1 MAYGERPASFLPT
14 IKCSMCAKDIEISQ
28 MGEHVCGGPPAAG
41 EPTPPL
47 DSHASFDR
55 MPYKANATQGPTYLG
70 SSYVKPGRAP
80 PPRVD
85 TKAASKSPATP
96 WEDAADMLDRP
107 YFSQEELTPIS
118 ASPSRNPSPVSPGNG
133 QQSLFSKLLRSVTL
147 PAPREPP
154 SPEALTEAL
163 SANLDA
169 AYPPAKNPTA
179 AAQRNQHGGGY
190 GGRGTLAGPEQM
202 HAPGN
207 PRDATAG
214 GFLQRVN
221 TIAPGPFDGRGK
233 VPGGHGHQ
241 RNGSAGSRS
250 NISPPSTAGLPG
262 LSRSPTDGSSGSR
275 SAFMTARQPRKN
287 GYGGFGPPEGDD
299 GPRAPRWHEK
309 RFQTFPLRSERQ
321 EPSSRG
327 PPEPR
332 PQRDGMRSMS
342 PARER
347 RKLSLSGPD
356 LTRTPQPRADPRL
369 GEAPSMPSNLYL
381 AEEFGIGN
389 PYHTPTNPSSSYAS
403 GDGDERTASSRL
415 SPPRVPDRSRRQ
427 ASDTN
432 KIDDLMADLERSM
445 SDLQPRQM
453 SSSRSPPRT
462 RNPSPQQTQPPPR
475 GLSPSLLYAEPPMDS
490 AAQQGRLSPGA
501 FNQRRPLSPLQAR
514 PEPPPLQRPSPATR
528 PPTAQRP
535 TSSKGHCKGCGD
547 AIRGKSVSSA
557 DGRLTGR
564 YHKQC
569 FVCTSCFAPFQ
580 TATFYVIDDAPYC
593 ERHYHKLNG
602 SVCLTCDR
610 GIEGPYLES
619 ERREKFHPNCLTC
632 ADCQRSLRH
641 DYFEINERVYCERD
655 AFRRAQQGRSLGA
668 GGVGGS
674 NRMERRTTRMMMM

>member
-1 MAYGERPASFLPT
+1 
-14 IKCSMCAKDIEISQ
+14 MCAKDIEISQ
-28 MGEHVCGGPPAAG
+28 MGEHVCGGSPPAG

-47 DSHASFDR
+47 DSHASFDK
-55 MPYKANATQGPTYLG
+55 MPYKANATQGPTTYLG

-85 TKAASKSPATP
+85 TKAAN
-96 WEDAADMLDRP
+96 RP

-154 SPEALTEAL
+154 SPEALSEAL
-163 SANLDA
+163 AANLDST
-169 AYPPAKNPTA
+169 YPPVKNPTV

-190 GGRGTLAGPEQM
+190 GGLGTLAGPEQM
-202 HAPGN
+202 YAPGSQ
-207 PRDATAG
+207 RDATAG
-214 GFLQRVN
+214 GFLQRMN
-221 TIAPGPFDGRGK
+221 TIAPGPFDGRGQ
-233 VPGGHGHQ
+233 VPGAHGHG

-262 LSRSPTDGSSGSR
+262 HSRSPTDSSR
-275 SAFMTARQPRKN
+275 SGFMTARQPRKN

-299 GPRAPRWHEK
+299 GQREPLWHEK
-309 RFQTFPLRSERQ
+309 RSQTFPLRNERQ
-321 EPSSRG
+321 EPSLRG
-327 PPEPR
+327 PSEPR
-332 PQRDGMRSMS
+332 PQRDGMRSIS

-356 LTRTPQPRADPRL
+356 LTRALQPRADPRL
-369 GEAPSMPSNLYL
+369 GDAPSMPSNPYL

-389 PYHTPTNPSSSYAS
+389 PYHTPTKPSSSHAS
-403 GDGDERTASSRL
+403 GYGDERKARSRL
-415 SPPRVPDRSRRQ
+415 SPPRVTDRSRRQ

-445 SDLQPRQM
+445 SDLEPRQM
-453 SSSRSPPRT
+453 SSSLSPPRT
-462 RNPSPQQTQPPPR
+462 RNPFPKQTQPPPR
-475 GLSPSLLYAEPPMDS
+475 DMSPSMLYAEPSMDS
-490 AAQQGRLSPGA
+490 AAPHGRLPPGA

-514 PEPPPLQRPSPATR
+514 PEPPPLQRPPTANR
-528 PPTAQRP
+528 PPTAHRP
-535 TSSKGHCKGCGD
+535 TSSKGNCKGCGD

-569 FVCTSCFAPFQ
+569 FVCTTCLEPFQ
-580 TATFYVIDDAPYC
+580 TATFYVIDNSPYC

-602 SVCLTCDR
+602 SVCMTCDR

-619 ERREKFHPNCLTC
+619 ERKEKFHPNCLTC
-632 ADCQRSLRH
+632 ADCKRSLRH
-641 DYFEINERVYCERD
+641 DYFEINARVYCERD
-655 AFRRAQQGRSLGA
+655 AFRRAQQGRSLGV
-668 GGVGGS
+668 GGAGGS